1 MSWPRLNE
9 EACMAAPTTYRANY
23 SSQHSVS
30 ESLVDCIVQFRTMMQ
45 DPMKIVFL
53 RPNILPFTY

>member
-1 MSWPRLNE
+1 
-9 EACMAAPTTYRANY
+9 MAAPTTYRANY